1 MLNQCILVGKITM
14 VTPHMVHIKIEG
26 NTHDL
31 PVHHRQIIPFERMNQ
46 GEMIAIKGKLV
57 YTKTI
62 EIHAE
67 RISMIKSKEE

>member
-14 VTPHMVHIKIEG
+14 VTPHMVHIKIED

-31 PVHHRQIIPFERMNQ
+31 PVYHRQIIPFERMNL

>member
-1 MLNQCILVGKITM
+1 MLNQCIIVGKITM
-14 VTPHMVHIKIEG
+14 TTPYEVHVKIDG
-26 NTHDL
+26 NSHDL
-31 PVHHRQIIPFERMNQ
+31 PVHHRQILPIERLIV

-57 YTKTI
+57 YTKTV